1 MTLIRNMN
9 KQRLQFLVRKEFI
22 QLFRNPMTLRMI
34 FVVPLIQTLLFG
46 YVTTTDVKHIRLLVC
61 DLDRSA
67 YSRGLAA
74 RLTNTG
80 YFTKVA
86 ETTDLKEIDRYL
98 DQGRAKVAVVFPD
111 GLSADVTAGRSG
123 TVQFLIDGSNSSE
136 ASIAQGY
143 LSRVLSDE
151 SIRIIKKQLSQQG
164 KTDELEMPVDTRPR
178 VWFNPELKS
187 VYYMIPG
194 LICVVLF
201 QMTSMLTALGIVR
214 EKEQGTMEQVI
225 VSPLTTVELIAGKTL
240 PFALMALIDVVLV
253 MLLGTLWFGVA
264 LKGSLLHLGLATI
277 IFIFTVLGIGML
289 VSTVSHTQP
298 QAMMTNQFFMATNLL
313 LSGFMFPISSMP
325 KIMQYVTYLVP
336 LRYYIEIVR
345 SIFLKGTG
353 PWAWWPQLLFLLI
366 FGVCTFSFSA
376 LRFKK
381 RLD

>member
-1 MTLIRNMN
+1 MN
-9 KQRLQFLVRKEFI
+9 KHRLKFLIRKEFI
-22 QLFRNPMTLRMI
+22 QIFRNPMTLRMI
-34 FVVPLIQTLLFG
+34 LIIPIVQTLLFG
-46 YVTTTDVKHIRLLVC
+46 YVTTTDVKHIKLLVC

-80 YFTKVA
+80 YFAKVA
-86 ETTDLKEIDRYL
+86 ETTEIKEIDRYL
-98 DQGRAKVAVVFPD
+98 DQGRAKVAVVFPS
-111 GLSADVTAGRSG
+111 GLAADVTAGRSG

-143 LSRVLSDE
+143 LSRVLADE
-151 SIRIIKKQLSQQG
+151 SIRLIRKQLSQQG
-164 KTDELEMPVDTRPR
+164 ASGGLEMPVDTRPR

-253 MLLGTLWFGVA
+253 MLLGTLWFGVT

-298 QAMMTNQFFMATNLL
+298 QAMMTNQFFIATNLL

-325 KIMQYVTYLVP
+325 KAMQYVTYLVP

-353 PWAWWPQLLFLLI
+353 PWAWWPQLLFLSV
-366 FGVCTFSFSA
+366 FGVFTFTFSA
-376 LRFKK
+376 LRFRK